1 METITEI
8 LDQALRE
15 GYLTPRMETE
25 ISALCQASILSE
37 TEARALDRIIDALIS
52 REIESVSTKSFVN
65 VIEDL
70 VFLESCRQLSS
81 GSGSALDIGDIC
93 AYSLN
98 RLPPLYATTTQGAQY
113 QREYALVDLAEQIK
127 TQVAAAITKLRQ
139 HPQGFVE
146 GDSSAEKT
154 EVISPA

>member
-1 METITEI
+1 VDTITEI
-8 LDQALRE
+8 LDQALQE
-15 GYLTPRMETE
+15 GYLTPRMEME

-52 REIESVSTKSFVN
+52 REIESVSTKLFVN

-81 GSGSALDIGDIC
+81 ASGSALDVGDIC

-98 RLPPLYATTTQGAQY
+98 RLPPLYATTTKGAQY
-113 QREYALVDLAEQIK
+113 QREYALADLAEQIK
-127 TQVAAAITKLRQ
+127 NQVAAAISKLRQ

-146 GDSSAEKT
+146 GDSGLEKT
-154 EVISPA
+154 EAVTSA